1 MFTPPDDTVLM
12 KQVAQAQTSALG
24 ELYDRYGRLVF
35 SLALHIIGD
44 AGNAEEITQDVFT
57 QVWRWGSSYDSSQGK
72 LIPWL
77 ASITR
82 HKAIDRLRQQQVRPE
97 GHSSSLDDDLFTRPD
112 ENAAVEPAVELNQQR
127 QRVRSALRQLS
138 AEQRQCLEL
147 AYFQGM
153 TQQEIAD
160 TLNQPLGTVKTR
172 IRLGMIRLR
181 EMLG

>member
-1 MFTPPDDTVLM
+1 MIPPPDDAALM

-24 ELYDRYGRLVF
+24 ELYDRYGWLVF

-57 QVWRWGSSYDSSQGK
+57 QVWRWGSSYDSAQGK

-112 ENAAVEPAVELNQQR
+112 ENAAVELNQQR
-127 QRVRSALRQLS
+127 QRVRAALRQLS

-153 TQQEIAD
+153 TQQKIAD

>member
-1 MFTPPDDTVLM
+1 MPPPPDDAALM
-12 KQVAQAQTSALG
+12 IQIAQAQTSALG

-44 AGNAEEITQDVFT
+44 AGSAEEITQDVFT
-57 QVWRWGSSYDSSQGK
+57 QVWRWAGSYNPAQGR

-77 ASITR
+77 ASIAR

-97 GHSSSLDDDLFTRPD
+97 GHSTSLDDDLFTQPD
-112 ENAAVEPAVELNQQR
+112 ENAAVEPAVELSQQR
-127 QRVRSALRQLS
+127 QRVRTALRQLS
-138 AEQRQCLEL
+138 TEQRQCLEL

-160 TLNQPLGTVKTR
+160 LLNEPLGTVKTR